1 MNKIHRMILLRPIG
15 LHYFLVL
22 LSTIL
27 LMSSIKWQS
36 RPGDTLLI
44 VSPLLSFVLL
54 ITCLLYI
61 WAQQQY
67 SRYEYFSKRIRYE
80 FKRIA
85 YKQQYKLKRLSKMEE
100 EVLILLLREYT
111 LDQMALSMKIS
122 HLRLYRYIRRINS
135 KLDIT
140 REELLDIYWDE
151 VI

>member
-1 MNKIHRMILLRPIG
+1 MNKIHRIILLRPIG

-27 LMSSIKWQS
+27 LMSSIKLQS
-36 RPGDTLLI
+36 GAGDSFFI

-67 SRYEYFSKRIRYE
+67 SRYENLSKRIRYG

-85 YKQQYKLKRLSKMEE
+85 YKQQYKLKRLTKMEE
-100 EVLILLLREYT
+100 DVLILLLREYT
-111 LDQMALSMKIS
+111 LDQMALSMQIS
-122 HLRLYRYIRRINS
+122 HLKLYRYIRRIKS